1 MKRLVLRFCGFG
13 VAALA
18 GSAWGNFSSAERL
31 AVKTF
36 WADPSRM
43 SVEPVADPVKGQ
55 LWVVRQSVEGS
66 TWLWNL
72 NRARNLPK
80 GTSAAANPWD
90 QWIDARMA
98 MDQWQMESQ
107 AALANAKLFNLPAP
121 IGLPSPP
128 DPGLV
133 PDDLVALVGNPPRFF
148 ALAIPQR
155 YCVRF
160 DDTTMCTAQ
169 DQVAIRARSPYYRFA
184 QGVRSVGVP
193 LKTLPGPDLSAAMTM
208 AGITE
213 SQARVMRAVSLL
225 EGGFDALN
233 TYDTGA
239 ISVGFIQFT
248 AGVAGNGALVSVL
261 MRMKAEQPEAFEAD
275 FRAFGVDVSDSAVL
289 QVVDPTT
296 GAVLEGALAVQK
308 VIEDKR
314 LSAVFQR
321 AGMVSRAFRVCQLE
335 IARDRYL
342 PANDPISVMVDGQ
355 MIIGTVSDCI
365 RSEAGLATLMDRKV
379 NVGNIDSLATVIQ
392 ALADQ
397 VKPKSLADLLPYE
410 REVIERMK
418 YRKDYLVDST
428 LTQPA
433 AVAKRLLSA
442 PSRGGKRITRGAKD
456 SSHLLR

>member
-1 MKRLVLRFCGFG
+1 M
-13 VAALA
+13 
-18 GSAWGNFSSAERL
+18 
-31 AVKTF
+31 TI
-36 WADPSRM
+36 
-43 SVEPVADPVKGQ
+43 EPVADPVKGQ

-72 NRARNLPK
+72 NRVRNLPK
-80 GTSAAANPWD
+80 GTAAAPNAWD

-98 MDQWQMESQ
+98 LDQWQMEGQ

-121 IGLPSPP
+121 IGTPSPA

-133 PDDLVALVGNPPRFF
+133 PDDLVAAVGNPPRFF

-193 LKTLPGPDLSAAMTM
+193 LKTLPGPDLTEAMTM
-208 AGITE
+208 AGITA

-248 AGVAGNGALVSVL
+248 AGTAGNGSLVSVL
-261 MRMKAEQPEAFEAD
+261 QRMKFEQPEAFESD
-275 FRAFGVDVSDSAVL
+275 FRVFGVDVSDSSTL

-321 AGMVSRAFRVCQLE
+321 AGMISRAFRVCQLE
-335 IARDRYL
+335 VAKDRYL
-342 PANDPISVMVDGQ
+342 PANDPISVSVDGQ
-355 MIIGTVSDCI
+355 IIAGTVSDCI

-379 NVGNIDSLATVIQ
+379 NVGNIDSLAAVLQ
-392 ALADQ
+392 SVADQ
-397 VKPKSLADLLPYE
+397 AKPKSLADLIPYE

-418 YRKDYLVDST
+418 YRKDYLADST
-428 LTQPA
+428 LSQPA
-433 AVAKRLLSA
+433 VAAKRLLSS
-442 PSRGGKRITRGAKD
+442 PSRSGKRLSRESKD
-456 SSHLLR
+456 GGQKQ